1 MPVIATGSTLDP
13 IATLIPD
20 PNVAYAELAAAH
32 HALAEAAALDMQRLA
47 AELLALREREA
58 KGEEWLREPQI
69 PGATYDTALL
79 LLRAIGDDIQAVS
92 LELSQAERTCWNACR
107 SAWVAS
113 SMMHKAM
120 RNAPQRTTMPR
131 SATKGQGMSRAT
143 TPPISPSAEVQIT
156 RRQVDSPLALWRSRV
171 GDHPAPGSWP
181 PSDEEM
187 YVPERWQVGGWET
200 EELEALV
207 ARKRR

>member
-1 MPVIATGSTLDP
+1 MPIIASGSTLDP

-20 PNVAYAELAAAH
+20 PNVDYGELAAAH

-58 KGEEWLREPQI
+58 KGNHYVSR
-69 PGATYDTALL
+69 LL
-79 LLRAIGDDIQAVS
+79 TGDEDVAAANMLLRAIGDDIQAVS
-92 LELSQAERTCWNACR
+92 LELDQAARTCWNACR
-107 SAWVAS
+107 NAYVATAMMRKS
-113 SMMHKAM
+113 SPNAS
-120 RNAPQRTTMPR
+120 RNAQDAPGRTQQSKM
-131 SATKGQGMSRAT
+131 GQT
-143 TPPISPSAEVQIT
+143 TPRASQRLLQAVIAE
-156 RRQVDSPLALWRSRV
+156 SPLIHWQLLV
-171 GDHPAPGSWP
+171 GEWVAPGSWP

-187 YVPERWQVGGWET
+187 YVPERWQCGPWET

>member
-1 MPVIATGSTLDP
+1 MPVIASGSTLDP
-13 IATLIPD
+13 IATLFPD
-20 PNVAYAELAAAH
+20 PAADYAGMAAAH

-47 AELLALREREA
+47 AELLALRKREA
-58 KGEEWLREPQI
+58 KGEAWLREPQI
-69 PGATYDTALL
+69 PGAAYDTALL

-107 SAWVAS
+107 NAWVAEKLQEKS
-113 SMMHKAM
+113 RSASG
-120 RNAPQRTTMPR
+120 NAPYVNVKGSPR
-131 SATKGQGMSRAT
+131 EVRAENVVQHTRSSASILEPHSTH
-143 TPPISPSAEVQIT
+143 
-156 RRQVDSPLALWRSRV
+156 SPLDLWQALV
-171 GDHPAPGSWP
+171 GEWQAPGSWP
-181 PSDEEM
+181 PNDEEM